1 MNVNFYNST
10 LDLPESKNQRILRME
25 LLITFCLAMIGII
38 GTVYLMKHDT
48 TAKNGQSQEKI
59 SMSMFVDQKSNTS
72 TIR

>member
-10 LDLPESKNQRILRME
+10 IDFPESKNQRILRME

-48 TAKNGQSQEKI
+48 SAKNLQSQEKL
-59 SMSMFVDQKSNTS
+59 SMSMFVDQKSNTNVL
-72 TIR
+72 R

>member
-10 LDLPESKNQRILRME
+10 IDLPESKNQRILRME

-38 GTVYLMKHDT
+38 GTVYLMKHDS
-48 TAKNGQSQEKI
+48 TAKNPKSKEKL